1 MCLVTTPKRDRSL
14 YRREYY
20 DDAPRPVS
28 NYHGGPQYPHHH
40 HHHHHPRNSATYTRR
55 TSSSVPRERASYR
68 SSYRNSAPRVYD
80 IDRDVDAAIE
90 AQRSRNVSNPA
101 KDRQRNIGRSH
112 SIRSKR
118 SDTGSQSAPK
128 HRFAMSSLRG
138 MQQPE
143 LSKKLYKLIKQQN
156 HVIGAYESAGRE
168 SQAVASQLS
177 DWGESTEDDALSDLS
192 DKLGVLLAE
201 VAEQEDVF
209 AQNLE
214 DSRGVL
220 KQIRN
225 TEQSVQP
232 SRNHKQK
239 IQDEIQK
246 LKYKEPE
253 STKLVTLEQELVR
266 AEAQSLVAE
275 AQLTNVTRQKFKEA
289 YDVHTAAIIERA
301 EKQILLAQ
309 QARRL
314 VSMLDDSP
322 IVPGEERPAFAN
334 AEEAREVLND
344 AEDGLRTWQRSTEPI
359 QSTAGKVG
367 SNAMPSNAESVEAN
381 EQAMQVAQERV
392 NAGSVD
398 GTTESVQSSD
408 RAEPPYPTEQATA

>member
-1 MCLVTTPKRDRSL
+1 MLT
-14 YRREYY
+14 
-20 DDAPRPVS
+20 
-28 NYHGGPQYPHHH
+28 G
-40 HHHHHPRNSATYTRR
+40 
-55 TSSSVPRERASYR
+55 
-68 SSYRNSAPRVYD
+68 
-80 IDRDVDAAIE
+80 
-90 AQRSRNVSNPA
+90 
-101 KDRQRNIGRSH
+101 RQ
-112 SIRSKR
+112 
-118 SDTGSQSAPK
+118 
-128 HRFAMSSLRG
+128 
-138 MQQPE
+138 
-143 LSKKLYKLIKQQN
+143 
-156 HVIGAYESAGRE
+156 
-168 SQAVASQLS
+168 
-177 DWGESTEDDALSDLS
+177 
-192 DKLGVLLAE
+192 
-201 VAEQEDVF
+201 
-209 AQNLE
+209 
-214 DSRGVL
+214 
-220 KQIRN
+220 
-225 TEQSVQP
+225 
-232 SRNHKQK
+232 

-398 GTTESVQSSD
+398 GTADSVQSSE

>member
-1 MCLVTTPKRDRSL
+1 M
-14 YRREYY
+14 
-20 DDAPRPVS
+20 
-28 NYHGGPQYPHHH
+28 
-40 HHHHHPRNSATYTRR
+40 SAFNNTVQT
-55 TSSSVPRERASYR
+55 VLMM
-68 SSYRNSAPRVYD
+68 
-80 IDRDVDAAIE
+80 
-90 AQRSRNVSNPA
+90 
-101 KDRQRNIGRSH
+101 NIGRSH

-118 SDTGSQSAPK
+118 SETGSQSAPK

-314 VSMLDDSP
+314 VGMLDDSP

-344 AEDGLRTWQRSTEPI
+344 AEEGLRNWQRSTEPI

-367 SNAMPSNAESVEAN
+367 SNAMPSTAESVEAN

-398 GTTESVQSSD
+398 GTTESVQSSE
-408 RAEPPYPTEQATA
+408 RADPPYPTEQTTA

>member
-1 MCLVTTPKRDRSL
+1 M
-14 YRREYY
+14 
-20 DDAPRPVS
+20 
-28 NYHGGPQYPHHH
+28 
-40 HHHHHPRNSATYTRR
+40 TYTSMIL
-55 TSSSVPRERASYR
+55 TMG
-68 SSYRNSAPRVYD
+68 
-80 IDRDVDAAIE
+80 AI
-90 AQRSRNVSNPA
+90 
-101 KDRQRNIGRSH
+101 RNIGRSH
-112 SIRSKR
+112 SIRSKKGE
-118 SDTGSQSAPK
+118 SGSQSASK

-138 MQQPE
+138 MQQPD

-168 SQAVASQLS
+168 SNAVAGQLS
-177 DWGESTEDDALSDLS
+177 EWGESTEDDAISDLS

-201 VAEQEDVF
+201 VSEQEDLF

-214 DSRGVL
+214 ESRGVL

-239 IQDEIQK
+239 VGLRISSLMEWQVANDMQIQDEIQK

-289 YDVHTAAIIERA
+289 YDVHTAGIIERA
-301 EKQILLAQ
+301 EKQIMLAH

-314 VSMLDDSP
+314 LNMLDDSP
-322 IVPGEERPAFAN
+322 IVPGEERAAFAD
-334 AEEAREVLND
+334 AEEARDVLND
-344 AEDGLRTWQRSTEPI
+344 AEESLRNWQRSVDPI

-367 SNAMPSNAESVEAN
+367 TNAMPAHVDQAEADDH
-381 EQAMQVAQERV
+381 AMHVAERMHR
-392 NAGSVD
+392 GSVD
-398 GTTESVQSSD
+398 GTTESVQSD
-408 RAEPPYPTEQATA
+408 ERVEAPYPTEQTTA